1 MADFGTT
8 GAKNKTEMFR
18 HAERWLKS
26 NPGKNLGAY
35 RKKFGIKELLKTR
48 QRKGEPVR
56 VTYKGA
62 STDAEKART
71 ERLKV
76 TNEAINLTDE
86 EKKTSRAKKKVIGQQ
101 RDRKGNV
108 MEGDHDN
115 AADLVGKMIQDAQRA
130 LKEGR
135 ITQADYDKMI
145 ENLRKRKV
153 GDMEGN
159 IVARTGEA
167 NRQKAVDEGKLQ
179 KRLGQMEKD
188 NPSDI
193 QDRYAYELQDWQKW
207 FERDI
212 SRSNHWRNRDLETL
226 DNLQQ
231 MTSYINTAKQS
242 YNMLRKVQAG
252 LGPVVSTGGRFVW
265 GAIKGGAGLLL
276 NPRVY

>member
-1 MADFGTT
+1 MANFGST

-35 RKKFGIKELLKTR
+35 RQKFGIKELLKTR
-48 QRKGEPVR
+48 QRKGDPVR

-62 STDAEKART
+62 STEAEKARA

-86 EKKTSRAKKKVIGQQ
+86 EKKTSKAKKKVISQQ
-101 RDRKGNV
+101 RDSKGKV

-115 AADLVGKMIQDAQRA
+115 AADLVGKMIQDAQKA
-130 LKEGR
+130 LREGR
-135 ITQADYDKMI
+135 ISQADYNKMI

-159 IVARTGEA
+159 IVARTGEE

-179 KRLGQMEKD
+179 KKLGQMEK
-188 NPSDI
+188 NKPSDL
-193 QDRYAYELQDWQKW
+193 QERYAYELQDWQKM
-207 FERDI
+207 FERDTV
-212 SRSNHWRNRDLETL
+212 RSNHWRGTDQNIPQE
-226 DNLQQ
+226 LQNAAN
-231 MTSYINTAKQS
+231 YINTASQS
-242 YNMLRKVQAG
+242 YSMLQKLA
-252 LGPVVSTGGRFVW
+252 PVVKGAGQFIW
-265 GAIKGGAGLLL
+265 GAVKLGAGSLVGV
-276 NPRVY
+276 NRI